1 MIRLPVVI
9 QSLFA
14 SSDKREDNLIVGYA
28 LGGSFV
34 VKSSGYEVLFL
45 GAGAIV
51 LLNGLILL
59 MFQRTPKKAASCGTE
74 KRQLIV

>member
-1 MIRLPVVI
+1 MIRLPGVI

-34 VKSSGYEVLFL
+34 VKASGYEVLFL

-59 MFQRTPKKAASCGTE
+59 MFQRTPKKQLPAAQKNGN
-74 KRQLIV
+74 

>member
-14 SSDKREDNLIVGYA
+14 SSDKREDNFIVGYA
-28 LGGSFV
+28 IVGSFV

-51 LLNGLILL
+51 LSGGLILL
-59 MFQRTPKKAASCGTE
+59 MIQRTLDKKKQLRAAP
-74 KRQLIV
+74 